1 MRRYNISSVTN
12 TSVMNISN
20 IIITFANQKGGV
32 GKSTLCAM
40 FATYVASLG
49 YPVRVV
55 DCDGQTTIALVRKK
69 EQQTSA
75 ADEDP
80 MPEPYTIDIHP
91 LTDPRTTHSMIASLV
106 NFEGVVMIDAP
117 GNLKEAGLVPI
128 FANSDFII
136 CPFTLDKISIV
147 STATFVMLINR
158 LKATIG
164 EKFKTKTIFVPNRVD
179 ARVGTAA
186 EKKNISATKLHLSH
200 YGDISPEIGLRACM
214 QRVSTLTLS
223 EEQTDV
229 TAETFEFLAQTLGM
243 SAKTSADETTT
254 YAVNTQEESHE

>member
-1 MRRYNISSVTN
+1 MKDNN
-12 TSVMNISN
+12 L
-20 IIITFANQKGGV
+20 IITFANQKGGV

-40 FATYVASLG
+40 FATYVSSLG

-55 DCDGQTTIALVRKK
+55 DCDGQTTIALIRKK
-69 EQQTSA
+69 ELSTSDGEEA
-75 ADEDP
+75 PAV
-80 MPEPYTIDIHP
+80 EPYAIDVHQ
-91 LTDPRTTHSMIASLV
+91 LKDPQTTQAMIASLV

-147 STATFVMLINR
+147 STATFVVLINR
-158 LKATIG
+158 LRATIG
-164 EKFKTKTIFVPNRVD
+164 EAFKTRTIFVPNRVD
-179 ARVGTAA
+179 GRVGTAA

-223 EEQTDV
+223 EEQTEV
-229 TAETFEFLAQTLGM
+229 TGEAFRFLA
-243 SAKTSADETTT
+243 SALDLSTVKAAQEAFTTT
-254 YAVNTQEESHE
+254 NEAEEESHE

>member
-1 MRRYNISSVTN
+1 MKDNN
-12 TSVMNISN
+12 L
-20 IIITFANQKGGV
+20 IITFANQKGGV

-40 FATYVASLG
+40 FATYVSSLG

-55 DCDGQTTIALVRKK
+55 DCDGQTTIALIRKK
-69 EQQTSA
+69 ELSTSDGEEAPA
-75 ADEDP
+75 A
-80 MPEPYTIDIHP
+80 EPYAIDVHQ
-91 LTDPRTTHSMIASLV
+91 LKDPQSTQAMIASLV

-147 STATFVMLINR
+147 STATFVVLINR
-158 LKATIG
+158 LRATIG
-164 EKFKTKTIFVPNRVD
+164 EVFKTRTIFVPNRVD
-179 ARVGTAA
+179 GRVGTAA

-223 EEQTDV
+223 EEQTEV
-229 TAETFEFLAQTLGM
+229 SGEAFRFLASALGL
-243 SAKTSADETTT
+243 SALKAAQEAFTTT
-254 YAVNTQEESHE
+254 NEAEEESHE